1 MTDLTNT
8 KVGDKLIISHGFNS
22 AEIIT
27 VTRTTKT
34 QVILW
39 DATLHPEWQSR
50 WGGEVGLRHAHPT
63 TPEEIAEIRE
73 ESRRHNC
80 MTTIL
85 RTTRS
90 ELDKLPTERLEK
102 IMELLA

>member
-34 QVILW
+34 QVICGMRRFTRSGNLVGAGKW
-39 DATLHPEWQSR
+39 DCA
-50 WGGEVGLRHAHPT
+50 HAHPT